1 MNRNRWPCPEKI
13 ASGIYIKPS
22 SSEHCSCHFQNSFSE
37 IDNLPSVSILP
48 PASGAQK
55 PSTSL
60 DSRRI
65 LPEINKE
72 PTVKPIEVIEPV
84 KLMSSESPVNQ
95 VCRPD
100 YTRCRDVSA
109 LIHPPPLT
117 IAAGMLDESS
127 FFLEKQRSA
136 KTEGVGNVLNA
147 DKKVSD
153 TGDGYSTTRVRSSPA
168 SGINSGGT
176 TCSHDL
182 DDDEEALNS
191 YGVDDSLIVSGQD
204 SESVL
209 DL

>member
-1 MNRNRWPCPEKI
+1 M
-13 ASGIYIKPS
+13 
-22 SSEHCSCHFQNSFSE
+22 
-37 IDNLPSVSILP
+37 PSVSILP

-65 LPEINKE
+65 LPEINEK
-72 PTVKPIEVIEPV
+72 PTKPVKPIEVIKPV
-84 KLMSSESPVNQ
+84 KPMSSESPVNQ
-95 VCRPD
+95 VYPAPRPG

-117 IAAGMLDESS
+117 IAAGIQDESS
-127 FFLEKQRSA
+127 FFLEKQLAA
-136 KTEGVGNVLNA
+136 KMEGVGDVLNA

-153 TGDGYSTTRVRSSPA
+153 AGDGYSTTRIRSSPA
-168 SGINSGGT
+168 SGVNSGGM
-176 TCSHDL
+176 TCSDDL
-182 DDDEEALNS
+182 DDDEETLGS
-191 YGVDDSLIVSGQD
+191 CGVDDSLIVSGQD